1 MNETQAVKAL
11 AALAHSTRLRVF
23 RELVGAGPAGIHPG
37 ALSQTL
43 ACAPTALSFHLKEL
57 SQAGLVSSE
66 REGRHLV
73 YRAAFAHMNDLLAYL
88 TEHCCQ
94 GQPCELAAAACA
106 SAITPHDK
114 PQG

>member
-11 AALAHSTRLRVF
+11 AALAHTTRLRVF
-23 RELVGAGPAGIHPG
+23 RELVGAGPAGLHPG
-37 ALSQTL
+37 DLSQIL

-73 YRAAFAHMNDLLAYL
+73 YRAAFLHMNDVLAYL
-88 TEHCCQ
+88 TAHCCQ
-94 GQPCELAAAACA
+94 GQPCELTAATCA
-106 SAITPHDK
+106 SAIKSQDI